1 MEIYFLL
8 IALLSGPLL
17 DKSFASLAIFYT
29 TSTGFIRLR
38 TSNPPDHIVSNSNVE
53 SFILADGSFATIWR
67 LFETC
72 LLVKNS

>member
-29 TSTGFIRLR
+29 ASTGFIRLR

-53 SFILADGSFATIWR
+53 SFILADGSFATI
-67 LFETC
+67 
-72 LLVKNS
+72 